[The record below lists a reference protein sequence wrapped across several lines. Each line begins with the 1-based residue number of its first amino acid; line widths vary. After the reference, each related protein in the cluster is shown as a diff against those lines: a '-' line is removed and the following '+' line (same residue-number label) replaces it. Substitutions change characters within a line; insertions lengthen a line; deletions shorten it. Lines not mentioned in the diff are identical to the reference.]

1 MLARSYKL
9 PPLWETQGD
18 AIKSPIK
25 KVTFLVDLKIKVYII
40 SCVVRNYIF
49 FNKEELKMPKLN
61 LDEFQGL
68 MSNGVM
74 LDAIVEEYGEEEL
87 KSVLV
92 EYVAEMEEETDEN
105 FKDEYLF
112 YEEEDCEVL
121 QRLGFDNLIAA

>member
-1 MLARSYKL
+1 
-9 PPLWETQGD
+9 
-18 AIKSPIK
+18 
-25 KVTFLVDLKIKVYII
+25 
-40 SCVVRNYIF
+40 
-49 FNKEELKMPKLN
+49 MPKLK

-92 EYVAEMEEETDEN
+92 EYVAEMEEETDEDL
-105 FKDEYLF
+105 KDEYLF

>member
-1 MLARSYKL
+1 
-9 PPLWETQGD
+9 
-18 AIKSPIK
+18 
-25 KVTFLVDLKIKVYII
+25 
-40 SCVVRNYIF
+40 
-49 FNKEELKMPKLN
+49 MPKLN

-87 KSVLV
+87 KTVLV
-92 EYVAEMEEETDEN
+92 EYVAEMEEETDEDL
-105 FKDEYLF
+105 KDEYLF